1 MLYIMYYI
9 AVLVIVIV
17 RSPENKW
24 IQHTNSTSMNTNDT
38 GKVANSTTESAISAT
53 LNMGRYLLELM
64 IMITF
69 ECDKHCI

>member
-1 MLYIMYYI
+1 MLYSMYYI

-24 IQHTNSTSMNTNDT
+24 IQHIKNTSMNTNDT